1 MARTECVSACASMP
15 LSKAPA
21 DMTLDELAQ
30 EKWKREDNL
39 DHLQAKAEVLRRE
52 SQSQLNAWVS
62 QKRNARYMLWSAI
75 AAAVSAAVLRWP
87 RLSRPTRQRP
97 ALT

>member
-39 DHLQAKAEVLRRE
+39 DHLQAKVEVLRRE
-52 SQSQLNAWVS
+52 SQSQLNARVS
-62 QKRNARYMLWSAI
+62 QKRNARATCCGPPSPPQFQRQCCGGLGCLVLH
-75 AAAVSAAVLRWP
+75 VSGL
-87 RLSRPTRQRP
+87 L
-97 ALT
+97 

>member
-1 MARTECVSACASMP
+1 
-15 LSKAPA
+15 
-21 DMTLDELAQ
+21 MTLDELAQ

-39 DHLQAKAEVLRRE
+39 DHLQAKVEVLRRE
-52 SQSQLNAWVS
+52 SQSQLNARVS